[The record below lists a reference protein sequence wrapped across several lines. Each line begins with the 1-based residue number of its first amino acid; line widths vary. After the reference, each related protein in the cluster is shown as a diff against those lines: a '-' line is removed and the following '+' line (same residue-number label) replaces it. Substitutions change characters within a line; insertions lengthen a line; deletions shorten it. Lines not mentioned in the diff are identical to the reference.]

1 MCIISILDVDILCFR
16 FGWTVSLQY
25 LITIWLDL
33 AKDNRVLSFIKV
45 GLILV
50 FDECSFSECLL

>member
-1 MCIISILDVDILCFR
+1 MFR

-25 LITIWLDL
+25 LITIWMDL

-45 GLILV
+45 SVILV
-50 FDECSFSECLL
+50 FDECSFVECLL

>member
-1 MCIISILDVDILCFR
+1 MYSLNIRCRYFMFR

>member
-1 MCIISILDVDILCFR
+1 MFR

-25 LITIWLDL
+25 LITIWMDL

-45 GLILV
+45 SVKFSTKYLGVLHVGRILIILGLFRIRI
-50 FDECSFSECLL
+50 